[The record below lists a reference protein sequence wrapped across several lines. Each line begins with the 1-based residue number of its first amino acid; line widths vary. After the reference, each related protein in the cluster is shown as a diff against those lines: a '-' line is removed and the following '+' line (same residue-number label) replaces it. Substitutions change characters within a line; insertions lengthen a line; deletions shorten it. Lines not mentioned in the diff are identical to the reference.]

1 MFAPRQSTSATSETG
16 LSVARF
22 FGGPTPSGGGTPSFF
37 PAYPHPFE
45 GLFEGAGEDIACLRG
60 LFAEMSTRTWDYLH
74 AAARDGNYLTTL
86 SGLKYIPEDRS
97 DAFGHCWIGCR
108 GTQEC
113 GEEATAF
120 YGEAY
125 ENAREVMRYVTLG
138 IHDHNSY
145 AEDVYNQ
152 RMGRQLAHDNPSG
165 DAFALTYQALV
176 AGQLHFHGHNTGNE
190 RGPRV
195 YVCEDIRLGGQLYE
209 VGWRIVP
216 NEFMERF

>member
-1 MFAPRQSTSATSETG
+1 MFAPRQSSANSETG
-16 LSVARF
+16 VSVAHF
-22 FGGPTPSGGGTPSFF
+22 FEGTTPSGGSELTFF
-37 PAYPHPFE
+37 RSPLYPPIVYQAVE
-45 GLFEGAGEDIACLRG
+45 AQNIACLSG
-60 LFAEMSTRTWDYLH
+60 LFDEMSTKTWDYLH
-74 AAARDGNYLTTL
+74 AAARDGNYLTAL

-120 YGEAY
+120 YGESY
-125 ENAREVMRYVTLG
+125 ENVREALRYITLG
-138 IHDHNSY
+138 IYGHNSY
-145 AEDVYNQ
+145 DADVFNQ
-152 RMGRQLAHDNPSG
+152 RMGRQLAHDNPDG
-165 DAFALTYQALV
+165 DAFDLTYQALV
-176 AGQLHFHGHNTGNE
+176 ARRLNFHGHSTGDE

-195 YVCEDIRLGGQLYE
+195 YVCEDIWLGGHLYE